1 MPNKALPMVSGSTKL
16 GLLICQALPSQSLL
30 NMTYQLPVEFFAL
43 VFGCSK
49 SADAKPSDV
58 CDFNYSSLRF
68 MVNSCLIYN
77 GEHPLSKGEGCQ
89 HH

>member
-1 MPNKALPMVSGSTKL
+1 MINE
-16 GLLICQALPSQSLL
+16 
-30 NMTYQLPVEFFAL
+30 LPVEFFAL

-49 SADAKPSDV
+49 SADARPSDV

-77 GEHPLSKGEGCQ
+77 GEHSLSKGEGCQ
-89 HH
+89 HSLIFELHGAPGVILPLGGWT